1 MPEEDKPT
9 YSGHLLR
16 EARKKKRRRY
26 RKLSSE
32 LGIPQKYLE
41 ALEEDD
47 YSSLPSETYVRGYIR
62 AYSKKLGLVP
72 EVVLK
77 AYERYLEDQ
86 RKEKKTERKEEKP
99 KINLKLT
106 YSLVIV
112 FILILIYVLL
122 FIILPND
129 EPTDKISRESTR
141 DLNQEMLDASQEKV
155 LDSMAV
161 EESPNQE
168 RLIFKKEKEKIF
180 LLPEGTKGNLIDEVK
195 HFNRLY
201 LSIHGDCWIE
211 IMDKNSV
218 LEYRLAKAGTSI
230 EITGEGP
237 FKVILGNG
245 HNAQLFYNDEQIDLS
260 STTNSVTNVSCL
272 VLPTGRCSEFTL
284 SN

>member
-26 RKLSSE
+26 MKLSSE

-41 ALEEDD
+41 ALEKDD
-47 YSSLPSETYVRGYIR
+47 YSSMPSETYIRGYIR
-62 AYSKKLGLVP
+62 AYSKKLDLVP
-72 EVVLK
+72 EVVLE
-77 AYERYLEDQ
+77 AYDRYLENQ
-86 RKEKKTERKEEKP
+86 RKEIKIENKEEK
-99 KINLKLT
+99 LKSNHKLI

-112 FILILIYVLL
+112 FILIFIYVLL
-122 FIILPND
+122 FIILPNG
-129 EPTDKISRESTR
+129 EPADKISRESPR
-141 DLNQEMLDASQEKV
+141 DLNQEMLDASQERV

-161 EESPNQE
+161 EESQNQE
-168 RLIFKKEKEKIF
+168 RPIFKKEKEKIF
-180 LLPEGTKGNLIDEVK
+180 LLPEEFKGNLIDEVK
-195 HFNRLY
+195 NFNRLY

-211 IMDKNSV
+211 IMDKHAV

-237 FKVILGNG
+237 FKVILGNV
-245 HNAQLFYNDEQIDLS
+245 HNAQLFYNDEQINLS

>member
-26 RKLSSE
+26 MKLSSE

-41 ALEEDD
+41 ALEKDD
-47 YSSLPSETYVRGYIR
+47 YSSMPSETYIRGYIR
-62 AYSKKLGLVP
+62 AYSKKLDLVP
-72 EVVLK
+72 EVVLE
-77 AYERYLEDQ
+77 AYDRYLENQ
-86 RKEKKTERKEEKP
+86 RKEIKIENKEGKP
-99 KINLKLT
+99 KSNHKLI

-112 FILILIYVLL
+112 FILIFIYVLL
-122 FIILPND
+122 FIILPNG
-129 EPTDKISRESTR
+129 EPADKISRESPR
-141 DLNQEMLDASQEKV
+141 DLNQEMLDASQERV

-161 EESPNQE
+161 EESQNQE
-168 RLIFKKEKEKIF
+168 RPIFKKEKEKIF
-180 LLPEGTKGNLIDEVK
+180 LLPEEFKGNLIDEVK
-195 HFNRLY
+195 NFNRLY

-211 IMDKNSV
+211 IMDKHAV

-237 FKVILGNG
+237 FKVILGNV
-245 HNAQLFYNDEQIDLS
+245 HNAQLFYNDEQINLS